1 MKAFFTV
8 FLFVKD
14 LTGLPVNMAM
24 LELLPAPVEPTQM
37 TQDSLLLYRELAR
50 PRCRKGE
57 ESATLAPAIY
67 TPRRRGVAAERITLQ
82 RKSSDLYGHSSGK
95 EELLGR
101 FSLLPIVRITYHFSS
116 RRQLYTSRIHSPP
129 RGSFRIIMHG
139 HTPLPRGSCWTV
151 VYIYHIKQGV
161 ALSL

>member
-1 MKAFFTV
+1 V
-8 FLFVKD
+8 FLFVKG

-67 TPRRRGVAAERITLQ
+67 TPRRRGAYHYSEEILRPFCTLL
-82 RKSSDLYGHSSGK
+82 REG
-95 EELLGR
+95 
-101 FSLLPIVRITYHFSS
+101 
-116 RRQLYTSRIHSPP
+116 
-129 RGSFRIIMHG
+129 
-139 HTPLPRGSCWTV
+139 
-151 VYIYHIKQGV
+151 GV
-161 ALSL
+161 IG

>member
-1 MKAFFTV
+1 V

-57 ESATLAPAIY
+57 ESATLAPAIN
-67 TPRRRGVAAERITLQ
+67 TPRRRGVAAERITPQ
-82 RKSSDLYGHSSGK
+82 RKSSDLSAHSTG

-101 FSLLPIVRITYHFSS
+101 FSPFPIVRITYE
-116 RRQLYTSRIHSPP
+116 
-129 RGSFRIIMHG
+129 SF
-139 HTPLPRGSCWTV
+139 
-151 VYIYHIKQGV
+151 HI
-161 ALSL
+161 